1 MRSKVLFIMLLLLV
15 NTIVVAGQGLESYVD
30 STTHE
35 TYEYWKPRYYDS
47 IPVSTGWAGEAEQS
61 FDQMIERYHHKDFE
75 YVESISD
82 KLNFMDT
89 LIERVYRFFR
99 DLFPDQ
105 SYDLD
110 RSIRMILVV
119 FGGLVSLVF
128 SCEVQLTVVLLLITI
143 DDGEQEPEHEISF
156 VDNRLM
162 K

>member
-82 KLNFMDT
+82 KLNFLRSEEHT
-89 LIERVYRFFR
+89 SEL
-99 DLFPDQ
+99 Q
-105 SYDLD
+105 S
-110 RSIRMILVV
+110 RENLV
-119 FGGLVSLVF
+119 
-128 SCEVQLTVVLLLITI
+128 CRLLL
-143 DDGEQEPEHEISF
+143 EQNTH
-156 VDNRLM
+156 N
-162 K
+162 